1 MTPSLEGKV
10 AIVTGGSRG
19 IGRSI
24 VEELVRCGAAVVF
37 THSGKRALP
46 APENGAHGRL
56 FAVQADIRDFQ
67 KSEEVIKI
75 AIERFGGVDVLV
87 NNAGIIKPRPILMM
101 SSTEWQEV
109 IDTNLSGAFHYTRAA
124 LKQMLR
130 SKAGRIIHIS
140 SVGAIRGVAGQVNYA
155 ASKAGLVG
163 MMRSLAVELG
173 PLGITV
179 NSVLPGFIE
188 TDMTAE
194 MKDSQRQKWM
204 EAIPFH
210 RFGLPHE
217 VARLVAFL
225 ASDDAAYIT
234 GQAITVDGG
243 LTM

>member
-1 MTPSLEGKV
+1 MNPSLEGKV

-24 VEELVRCGAAVVF
+24 VQELVRCGAAVVF
-37 THSGKRALP
+37 THSGKRAFAP
-46 APENGAHGRL
+46 PENGHGQVL
-56 FAVQADIRDFQ
+56 AVQADIRDFQ
-67 KSEEVIKI
+67 KSKEVVKL
-75 AIERFGGVDVLV
+75 AMERFGGVDVLV
-87 NNAGIIKPRPILMM
+87 NNAGMIKPRPLLMM
-101 SSTEWQEV
+101 SSAEWQEV
-109 IDTNLSGAFHYTRAA
+109 IDTNLSGAFHCTRAA

-130 SKAGRIIHIS
+130 SKSGRIIHIS

-163 MMRSLAVELG
+163 MMRSMAAELA

-188 TDMTAE
+188 TDMTAD
-194 MKDSQRQKWM
+194 MKDSQRQRWM
-204 EAIPFH
+204 EAIPCH
-210 RFGLPHE
+210 RFGQPHE